1 MSARARIGATAA
13 AALTAA
19 ALAPA
24 AAQAASPTV
33 EQLVAFKDGSV
44 KQKRVRARASTARVG
59 GKRCSVG
66 AATALAALV
75 RSKVGA
81 LNINDYGSCS
91 GRARD
96 AAGLYVRSIAGE
108 RAGGPNGWVYKVGN
122 KVATAGAGDPA
133 GPFGRGRLRAGNR
146 ITWFYCRMK
155 ASACQ
160 RTLGVK
166 PRAQGGGALKVTV
179 RAYDDRGRAKLVPG
193 ATVHSGGLTA
203 TTGPDGSA
211 TLQLAPGQ
219 ARVFATAKGRVRSFE
234 EAVDVK

>member
-13 AALTAA
+13 AALIAA

-33 EQLVAFKDGSV
+33 EQLVVFRDGSA
-44 KQKRVRARASTARVG
+44 KQKHATARASSARVG
-59 GKRCSVG
+59 GKRCAV
-66 AATALAALV
+66 AAGTALAALL
-75 RSKVGA
+75 RSRVGP
-81 LNINDYGSCS
+81 LKLNDYGSCS
-91 GRARD
+91 RRAAD
-96 AAGLYVRSIAGE
+96 AGGLYVRQIAGD
-108 RAGGPNGWVYKVGN
+108 RARGANGWVYKVGN

-133 GPFGRGRLRAGNR
+133 GAFGRGRLAKGSR

-166 PRAQGGGALKVTV
+166 PRPQGGGALKVTV
-179 RAYDDRGRAKLVPG
+179 RAYDDRGRSKLVSG
-193 ATVHSGGLTA
+193 ATVHSGDATA

-211 TLQLAPGQ
+211 TLQLAPGR

-234 EAVDVK
+234 EAVDVR